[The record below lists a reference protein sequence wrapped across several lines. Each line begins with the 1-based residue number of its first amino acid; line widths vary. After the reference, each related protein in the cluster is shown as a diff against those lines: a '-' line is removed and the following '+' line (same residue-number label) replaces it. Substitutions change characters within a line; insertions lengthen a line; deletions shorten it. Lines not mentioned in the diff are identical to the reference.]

1 MPLLK
6 LWHMQVDI
14 NNKKPTESIPYKFRL
29 GEQVIF
35 INLQN
40 GTVEKGQVYAVSAY
54 HDQANNAVNYT
65 LATPNG
71 AVGNV
76 PETVMF
82 RSRDEVLDWAIQ
94 VTQNV

>member
-1 MPLLK
+1 
-6 LWHMQVDI
+6 MQVDI
-14 NNKKPTESIPYKFRL
+14 TNNKRPTESIPYKFRL
-29 GEQVIF
+29 GEEVLF

-40 GTVEKGQVYAVSAY
+40 GTVERGQVYAVSAY
-54 HDQANNAVNYT
+54 HDQVNNAVNYT
-65 LATPNG
+65 LATKQS

-76 PETVMF
+76 PETVIF